1 MKNWKTFILIS
12 LLFTV
17 VSCSNEENSGDTKP
31 NVSEKLEKSA
41 HQNTAVLIGKWE
53 LKDIDFSAY
62 YATLSSETRVRL
74 ENDME
79 QQVLLIE
86 GHTFYEFIGTNR
98 LTVESPSE
106 KGEMEKSNGSF
117 KLSED
122 NDSLYLTLEDE
133 IESYRIEVF
142 NENKLVLT
150 TKDTPDRSLTFL
162 KSN

>member
-1 MKNWKTFILIS
+1 MKNWKTVILIGFFYS
-12 LLFTV
+12 A
-17 VSCSNEENSGDTKP
+17 VSCSSNENSI
-31 NVSEKLEKSA
+31 EKKSSVLA
-41 HQNTAVLIGKWE
+41 KEDKSVDQNTAELTGKWE

-62 YATLSSETRVRL
+62 YATLSNETRIRL

-79 QQVLLIE
+79 QQLLLIE
-86 GHTFYEFIGTNR
+86 GHTFYEFTGTSN

-117 KLSED
+117 KLSD
-122 NDSLYLTLEDE
+122 DYDSLYLTLENE

-150 TKDTPDRSLTFL
+150 TKETPDRSLTFL